1 MRTTGAPLGA
11 TRSLPP
17 TRSSPTPSR
26 PTLRRASTGI
36 RSRSAT
42 PALRQRLERAGWA
55 TATVDLA
62 EAADK
67 SAILDAIGRG
77 LVFPAWVGHNWDA
90 LDDALRDLSW
100 WPAGTRG
107 RLIVIRGAG
116 RGGSPRDRETLH
128 DVLATATARWAASG
142 TPLVVLLRR

>member
-1 MRTTGAPLGA
+1 
-11 TRSLPP
+11 
-17 TRSSPTPSR
+17 
-26 PTLRRASTGI
+26 
-36 RSRSAT
+36 
-42 PALRQRLERAGWA
+42 
-55 TATVDLA
+55 VDLA

-67 SAILDAIGRG
+67 AAILEAMGRG

-107 RLIVIRGAG
+107 RLIVIRGAS